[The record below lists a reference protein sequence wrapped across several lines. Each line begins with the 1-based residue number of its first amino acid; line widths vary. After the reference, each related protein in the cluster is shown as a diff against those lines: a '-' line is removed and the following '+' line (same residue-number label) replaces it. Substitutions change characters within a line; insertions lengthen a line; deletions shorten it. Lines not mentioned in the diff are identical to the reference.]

1 MEFNKIYIPEI
12 VINNIYE
19 NILDEEN
26 IIFSHINNF
35 TFNTFR
41 NINKYKIF
49 RFINNNY
56 KLFKQYLNT
65 YKYSQIELDTIGI
78 VSAFNIKLIKSR
90 ALYTYYDL
98 RYIFEL
104 ILKDVKFDKKMIDN
118 EPLFFI
124 INTIESYKTFNRFE
138 TILNINNDMLLYP
151 LHYNFVPDNN
161 NTWMYI

>member
-104 ILKDVKFDKKMIDN
+104 MMNDLDINDSD
-118 EPLFFI
+118 I
-124 INTIESYKTFNRFE
+124 INANQSINMRFILNRIKSCKSFNRFE
-138 TILNINNDMLLYP
+138 TKNNIQWEPSLRS
-151 LHYNFVPDNN
+151 LHKCFNF
-161 NTWMYI
+161 TQ